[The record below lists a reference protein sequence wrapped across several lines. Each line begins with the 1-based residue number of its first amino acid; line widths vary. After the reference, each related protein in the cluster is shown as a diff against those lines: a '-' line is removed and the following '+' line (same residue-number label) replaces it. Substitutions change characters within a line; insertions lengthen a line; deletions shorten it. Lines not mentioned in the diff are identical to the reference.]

1 MTQATRRL
9 GLRRCAWRAP
19 APTCVAGVLLA
30 GLAVVRPAVAQHPVP
45 GRVYDEES
53 RAAIAQAD
61 VQWIPESGS
70 DGKGVRANSDGAF
83 SVGSAWGPGGTVE
96 VSALGYRRRSLAWD
110 DAVDAGWRIGL
121 ARDPLALDEVVVT
134 ASIRS
139 RRRSEIAIPIATIE
153 AAAIAVTEAASVDRL
168 LEELPGLQVTRAPPI
183 GSNLMIRGI
192 GGARVLVLLDGQPAG
207 GALIEDRDLSRMSL
221 SGVERIEVVKGP
233 LSSLYGSDALG
244 GVVNII
250 TSLPA
255 SGFQVDGR
263 ALSATAGRMA
273 AEATVRGGGRLR
285 YRANGSWR
293 QDNRVPGLV
302 TDGQDAFARVWDLRY
317 RLHFS
322 ASPVWDLRADFSYLR
337 ERQRWPVGGGFS
349 GFNDNS
355 GVSAWFQA
363 RRILSY
369 GEWTGSIFAQEYDHL
384 HRSARGDAPITGNG
398 DASQWERLVR
408 ATTIYSVV
416 IGHHQVDLGI
426 QASGRAIRSP
436 DKLIEERVT
445 DRQLSF
451 FLQDAWH
458 LGESVL
464 SGGTR
469 LTWNDRWG
477 SNISPTLGLTWPAGQ
492 HVRLR
497 ASVARG
503 FRAPSFKELT
513 WEFANLGAGYVLRGF
528 PGLEAERSWNVAG
541 GAEWRP
547 RSNLR
552 IDAEVYSNRI
562 EKLIELG
569 FAGHTPSGL
578 SIFSPRNVTDAIT
591 QGFEARIQLDL
602 GDFGLATGYAFLD
615 ARESDSD
622 TRLSRRARHSGRVRA
637 SWTAPQIDGLRI
649 DITGHLTGSAPI
661 VEFSPDGVA
670 AEAGT
675 QERLTAVDVQTAF
688 PLGDN
693 LELRAGVD
701 NLFDARPKG
710 WQSIVER
717 RFRLSAAVKEL
728 FTN

>member
-1 MTQATRRL
+1 MTAATHRL
-9 GLRRCAWRAP
+9 GLRRCGWRGP
-19 APTCVAGVLLA
+19 AAVCVAGILLA
-30 GLAVVRPAVAQHPVP
+30 GLAVVRPAVAQHPVL

-53 RAAIAQAD
+53 GAAIADAD

-70 DGKGVRANSDGAF
+70 DGTRVRANSDGAF
-83 SVGSAWGPGGTVE
+83 AVGSAWGPGGTVE
-96 VSALGYRRRSLAWD
+96 VSALGYHGRFLAWD
-110 DAVDAGWRIGL
+110 DAVEAGWRIGL
-121 ARDPLALDEVVVT
+121 VRDPLELDEVVVT

-139 RRRSEIAIPIATIE
+139 RRRSQIAIPIATIE
-153 AAAIAVTEAASVDRL
+153 AAEIAVAGAASADRL
-168 LEELPGLQVTRAPPI
+168 LEKLPGLQVTRAAPI
-183 GSNLMIRGI
+183 GSNLLIRGI

-207 GALIEDRDLSRMSL
+207 GALIENRDLSRMSL
-221 SGVERIEVVKGP
+221 SGVERVEVVKGP
-233 LSSLYGSDALG
+233 LSSLYGSDALA

-255 SGFQVDGR
+255 PGFQVDGR
-263 ALSATAGRMA
+263 ALSASAGRMA
-273 AEATVRGGGRLR
+273 AEATARGGGRLR
-285 YRANGSWR
+285 YRATGSWR
-293 QDNRVPGLV
+293 QDNRVSGLV
-302 TDGQDAFARVWDLRY
+302 TDGQDAFARVWDLRS
-317 RLHFS
+317 RLHFN

-355 GVSAWFQA
+355 GVSGWFEA
-363 RRILSY
+363 RRILDY

-384 HRSARGDAPITGNG
+384 YRSARGDAPIVGNG
-398 DASQWERLVR
+398 DATQSERLVR
-408 ATTIYSVV
+408 ATAIYSVAV
-416 IGHHQVDLGI
+416 GNHEFDLGV

-436 DKLIEERVT
+436 DKLIEERVA

-451 FLQDAWH
+451 FFQDAWR

-469 LTWNDRWG
+469 LTWNNRWG
-477 SNISPTLGLTWPAGQ
+477 SDISPTLGLTRAAGE

-528 PGLEAERSWNVAG
+528 PGLAAERSWSVSG

-562 EKLIELG
+562 ENLIELG
-569 FAGHTPSGL
+569 FVGHTPSGL
-578 SIFSPRNVTDAIT
+578 FVFSPRNVTDAIT
-591 QGFEARIQLDL
+591 QGFEFQMQLNS
-602 GDFGLATGYAFLD
+602 GDFGLTTGYTFLD
-615 ARESDSD
+615 AREADSD
-622 TRLSRRARHSGRVRA
+622 TRLSRRARHSAHARV
-637 SWTAPQIDGLRI
+637 SWTATQVDGLRV

-661 VEFSPDGVA
+661 LEFSPDGA
-670 AEAGT
+670 AAGSGM
-675 QERLTAVDVQTAF
+675 QERLTAVDVQATL

-701 NLFDARPKG
+701 NLFDARPEG

-728 FTN
+728 FAN